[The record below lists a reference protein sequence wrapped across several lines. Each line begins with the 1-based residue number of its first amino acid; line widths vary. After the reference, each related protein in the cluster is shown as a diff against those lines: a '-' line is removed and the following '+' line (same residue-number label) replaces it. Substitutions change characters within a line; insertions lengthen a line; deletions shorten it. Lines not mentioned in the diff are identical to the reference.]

1 MLKLNI
7 GVIVSVTLVAFC
19 QCSANEY
26 VPAPVKVASNPFV
39 KKFVG
44 ILKKE
49 DLHKNQISATSHH
62 DVSNLG
68 VKHVGNVPSHDTT
81 GFVDPFYGKSGHDAI
96 VKVDTSGSSHAD
108 LSVSSSGHGT
118 GNNLLP
124 GVSYVTDV
132 GSSGDRKKDNVHG
145 SHARTDTTGFVDP
158 FYGKS
163 IHNAPVKV
171 DTSGSSHA
179 DLSVSSSG
187 HGTGSNLL
195 PGVSYITD
203 VGSSGD
209 RKKTNV
215 HGSYA
220 RTGGDDFVDPFYSN
234 SDDNVPTH
242 VDPYQPTYVAATSG
256 NGQHKLHGVSYVTD
270 DSYNDNWGNDV
281 PVGTP
286 SNEYVDN
293 AVNDFVDPFYAKNGN
308 SHMPRQYVGN
318 GVSAPSGTPYRS
330 DFAQYVNHNSDQ
342 FVDPFYAKKGNNPTN
357 YNYNAGNSY
366 PSIGSSSWS
375 DVFNK
380 KGLVFVEWPLKSQKS
395 TEPNVVCMD
404 KRNSVPSVYIK
415 IEGLDDPLCMHL
427 KVPNHKQKT
436 LIKHGDETLGIKT
449 SLCESTV
456 QKEVYSADYINAAYI
471 PDHQITMYP
480 DMILEDLTFR
490 QWNDGEIAD
499 LPFPSKQ
506 MKIKACRSD
515 GSLRGLQFY
524 IDASTPN
531 TDYSGIL
538 GPLANMKLHKF
549 DTSREGEGKTV
560 ANIVVKN
567 ANKKYE
573 FKSVL
578 RYGVSRLSQQ
588 CWETTDTSFLNLD

>member
-1 MLKLNI
+1 
-7 GVIVSVTLVAFC
+7 
-19 QCSANEY
+19 
-26 VPAPVKVASNPFV
+26 
-39 KKFVG
+39 
-44 ILKKE
+44 
-49 DLHKNQISATSHH
+49 
-62 DVSNLG
+62 
-68 VKHVGNVPSHDTT
+68 
-81 GFVDPFYGKSGHDAI
+81 
-96 VKVDTSGSSHAD
+96 
-108 LSVSSSGHGT
+108 
-118 GNNLLP
+118 
-124 GVSYVTDV
+124 
-132 GSSGDRKKDNVHG
+132 
-145 SHARTDTTGFVDP
+145 
-158 FYGKS
+158 
-163 IHNAPVKV
+163 
-171 DTSGSSHA
+171 
-179 DLSVSSSG
+179 
-187 HGTGSNLL
+187 
-195 PGVSYITD
+195 
-203 VGSSGD
+203 
-209 RKKTNV
+209 
-215 HGSYA
+215 
-220 RTGGDDFVDPFYSN
+220 
-234 SDDNVPTH
+234 
-242 VDPYQPTYVAATSG
+242 
-256 NGQHKLHGVSYVTD
+256 
-270 DSYNDNWGNDV
+270 
-281 PVGTP
+281 
-286 SNEYVDN
+286 
-293 AVNDFVDPFYAKNGN
+293 
-308 SHMPRQYVGN
+308 MPRQYVGN
-318 GVSAPSGTPYRS
+318 GGSAPSGTPYRS

-342 FVDPFYAKKGNNPTN
+342 FVDPFYVKKGNNPTN
-357 YNYNAGNSY
+357 YNYNAGNSH